1 MNLNLVW
8 NLRIGERRIE
18 NKIEKLEAKET
29 KILKINI

>member
-8 NLRIGERRIE
+8 NLRIREMGIE
-18 NKIEKLEAKET
+18 NKIGKEEAMET